1 MRNKQERHH
10 IWSDQRIYQRTYQCH
25 PQGSSYQSRGLP
37 IANDDKPYECCNYQ
51 CQRMYCKRLQPV
63 RISQLHLRF
72 PFFASFAFFVAK
84 IIGNWVSALATF
96 SHWQHSSRQHIVR
109 RAALSFP
116 AEDAPGDKGVDLA
129 RGGTCDTLQIFAHLE
144 DVRFPLNPSKSLFSM
159 VRWFAVSS
167 SEECASQNAALSSIV
182 LRCTSASPTARRW
195 QPRNHLSHRVTS
207 SVPRWARSISS

>member
-25 PQGSSYQSRGLP
+25 PQGSSYQSRGLS

-84 IIGNWVSALATF
+84 IIGNWLLAIGNIFTLATL
-96 SHWQHSSRQHIVR
+96 QHQHIVR
-109 RAALSFP
+109 RAALAFS
-116 AEDAPGDKGVDLA
+116 AEDAICDKCIDLA
-129 RGGTCDTLQIFAHLE
+129 LGGILRDFAYA
-144 DVRFPLNPSKSLFSM
+144 RFAF
-159 VRWFAVSS
+159 
-167 SEECASQNAALSSIV
+167 
-182 LRCTSASPTARRW
+182 
-195 QPRNHLSHRVTS
+195 H
-207 SVPRWARSISS
+207 VPYIS